1 MRINRFLAQSGLAS
15 RRKCDSFIKNKLIR
29 VNGMIVTDY
38 SYQVS
43 FDDIVLYKNRL
54 IEFENNFQYYLL
66 NKPKGFICSNNDPQ
80 RRKTVYALLPT
91 ATRIFSI
98 GRLDY
103 DTTGLLLLTNDGDF
117 SNFLCHP
124 KNNILKKYYVETK
137 SKINK
142 EDILKIKNGIILKP
156 KIKVKAD
163 IFYDGYEKQKHK
175 WEVHLSEGKNREI
188 KRIFA
193 HFDVQ
198 VTLIHRFEFA
208 NLQLGKIKDGKYKL
222 LPHNLIE
229 SIKNKYGYEK

>member
-80 RRKTVYALLPT
+80 RRKTVYALLPK